1 MLAAP
6 SSRPAEK
13 SCRTRTFPRPRRPHL
28 PHVSLHSQENFG
40 LRSVPSLLLSCG
52 STGARGRCARRR
64 GAVTRPHAHP
74 WGQPP
79 CPNTQL
85 VPYHFSHWSSS
96 QLSSSALDS
105 MPRGSC
111 IEEDPPVP
119 WGTRS
124 HPEAD
129 PGPGSVVGG
138 GMLSAGHPLPQC
150 SPWLPVLLRLLTAQ
164 PGQAH

>member
-1 MLAAP
+1 M
-6 SSRPAEK
+6 PAGE
-13 SCRTRTFPRPRRPHL
+13 
-28 PHVSLHSQENFG
+28 G
-40 LRSVPSLLLSCG
+40 LSPVPMHTPGDS
-52 STGARGRCARRR
+52 
-64 GAVTRPHAHP
+64 
-74 WGQPP
+74 PP
-79 CPNTQL
+79 CPHTQP

-105 MPRGSC
+105 MLRGSC

-119 WGTRS
+119 WGTCS

-129 PGPGSVVGG
+129 PGPGSVVVG

-150 SPWLPVLLRLLTAQ
+150 SPWLLALLRLLTAQ